1 MNLSDQLT
9 ATVADE
15 LAQCGVTEAVISPGL
30 HSGLLASALYRHPG
44 LRLHVRIDERS
55 AGFLA
60 LGLARASGR
69 PVAVACTSGTAAAN
83 LHPAVLEA
91 RHARVP
97 LIVITTDRKPVWRG
111 TGANQTTDQVR
122 MFGTSTGFFAELE
135 SVPGDEATAGYWR
148 SVLSRTVAAAA
159 GGPVQ
164 LNLMLPDPL
173 ENTADAGAGQAGV
186 ANREPRP
193 RIRVVRSLP
202 EPQALEVPAR
212 GVVVVGDA
220 AADPAGAVAFAEQ
233 AGWPLLAE
241 PQSGARQGGNAITT
255 YGYLLSHPGFRAVA
269 HPEAVVAVGRAGV
282 NLALLNYLGSVKE
295 LIVVDPAEDWADPA
309 RTATKVISRLGK
321 PVQERTDPDWLRLWL
336 DADKAAL
343 EALDSTLD
351 AGGVTEPRIAR
362 DLAAALPPGS
372 LLFAA
377 SSMPVRDVERTLR
390 PRGDLRILANRGLSG
405 IDGAVSSAIG
415 AALAHEAETSGR
427 AYALLGDL
435 SLLHDQNGLI
445 TGAAPARPDLVIVVV
460 NNNGGGIFSMTPQ
473 SEPID
478 GFETFFGTPHN
489 VRLDAVARAA
499 DWPYTRAGSMTEL
512 LDAVRA
518 PGPRLVE
525 VVTDRRGNAEFHRFL
540 AGAVGQAI
548 SESLTGPAP
557 EAE

>member
-60 LGLARASGR
+60 LGLARAGGR
-69 PVAVACTSGTAAAN
+69 PVAVTCTSGTAAAN

-97 LIVITTDRKPVWRG
+97 LVVITTDRKPLWRG

-135 SVPGDEATAGYWR
+135 SVPGDETTTNYWR
-148 SVLSRTVAAAA
+148 SVLSRAVAAAA
-159 GGPVQ
+159 EGPVQ

-173 ENTADAGAGQAGV
+173 ENTAVDGEASRLGAG
-186 ANREPRP
+186 PLRP
-193 RIRVVRSLP
+193 RIRVVRSAP
-202 EPQALEVPAR
+202 EPQSLEVPAR

-241 PQSGARQGGNAITT
+241 PQSGARQGDNAITT

-269 HPEAVVAVGRAGV
+269 HPETVVAVGRAGV
-282 NLALLNYLGSVKE
+282 NLALLNYLGSVKD
-295 LIVVDPAEDWADPA
+295 LVVVDPAQDWADPA
-309 RTATKVISRLGK
+309 RTATRVISRLGR
-321 PVQERTDPDWLRLWL
+321 PLQERTDPDWLRLWR

-343 EALDSTLD
+343 EALDHTLD
-351 AGGVTEPRIAR
+351 EGGVTEPRIAR

-390 PRGDLRILANRGLSG
+390 PRSDLRILANRGLSG

-473 SEPID
+473 TEPID
-478 GFETFFGTPHN
+478 GFETFFGTPHD
-489 VRLDAVARAA
+489 VRLDAVARAS
-499 DWPYTRAGSMTEL
+499 DWPYTRASSMTEL
-512 LDAVRA
+512 LSAVRA

-525 VVTDRRGNAEFHRFL
+525 VVTDRRGNAEFHRSL

-548 SESLTGPAP
+548 TESLAGPAP